1 MDTRRSAELQT
12 ISQTEI
18 AELLPRVVA
27 AKLEEVAARKRFGR
41 GTMIINRDLTRVP
54 GQFSMDFLSVAEA
67 PLAADVTAGNNIPQV
82 DWSVAKQQTITATK
96 KGQGTAIQ
104 REAVKAGNR
113 DIVQMTLERLATS
126 LARKEDFDIV
136 KNELEASTPN
146 TDTFTGDGST
156 KSWTIDAANRPIAVV
171 DSAVGTVD
179 GVADTDLEVLSFI
192 PDSGAV
198 TVNKAADS
206 GVTVTVKT
214 EKIGVQRV
222 DCGMANSI
230 SVSEIRQLRG
240 KITQNR
246 FDPDVLI
253 CGEEFYALLITTLD
267 TIFVDRA
274 KYQAGTE
281 VLNYEVGKILGMRVI
296 TTTEL
301 NPRLAIAKDSD
312 RATVFVEKEGI
323 LVEHKYE
330 PRPQVREIY
339 ASQIYGLG
347 VLQTGAHA
355 AIVLKSA

>member
-1 MDTRRSAELQT
+1 MDSRRSIELST

-41 GTMIINRDLTRVP
+41 GSMIINTDLTKVP
-54 GQFSMDFLSVAEA
+54 GQFSMDFLNVAEA

-82 DWSVAKQQTITATK
+82 DWSVAKLLTITATK

-113 DIVQMTLERLATS
+113 DIVNMTLERLATS
-126 LARKEDFDIV
+126 LARKEDFDII
-136 KNELEASTPN
+136 KNELEAGAPT
-146 TDTFTGDGST
+146 TDNFTGDGST
-156 KSWTIDAANRPIAVV
+156 KSFTIAAGNRPIAVV
-171 DSAVGTVD
+171 DSATGTVS
-179 GVADTDLEVLSFI
+179 GVASKDLEVLSFI
-192 PDSGAV
+192 PDTGVV
-198 TVNKAADS
+198 TVNLAADS
-206 GVTVTVKT
+206 GTAVAIIT
-214 EKIGVQRV
+214 EKIGVQKV
-222 DCGMANSI
+222 DCGTKDSL
-230 SVSEIRQLRG
+230 SVSELRQLRG

-253 CGEEFYALLITTLD
+253 CGEEFYAIMVTTLS
-267 TIFVDRA
+267 TLFVDRA
-274 KYQAGTE
+274 KYQEGTE
-281 VLNYEVGKILGMRVI
+281 LFNFEVGKILGMRVI

-330 PRPQVREIY
+330 PRPQVREVY

-347 VLQTGAHA
+347 VLQSGAHA
-355 AIVLKSA
+355 AIVLKS